1 MNNDDD
7 DDGDDVKI
15 KAPEIM
21 RKSCVKVKTL
31 REEMEKNRRK
41 QIPKVGY
48 IDTKFFFFF
57 VLLFAVDAGFF
68 FPIFFD

>member
-1 MNNDDD
+1 M
-7 DDGDDVKI
+7 KI

-21 RKSCVKVKTL
+21 RKSCAKVDTP
-31 REEMEKNRRK
+31 RRDGKNRRK

-57 VLLFAVDAGFF
+57 FFVLLFGVDAGFF
-68 FPIFFD
+68 VSIFF

>member
-1 MNNDDD
+1 MNNEDDD
-7 DDGDDVKI
+7 DDGDDEKI

-21 RKSCVKVKTL
+21 RKSCAKVDTSRRDRKY
-31 REEMEKNRRK
+31 RRK

-57 VLLFAVDAGFF
+57 FVLLFAVDAGFF
-68 FPIFFD
+68 VSIFF

>member
-1 MNNDDD
+1 MNNDN

-21 RKSCVKVKTL
+21 RKSCAKVDTPRRDGK
-31 REEMEKNRRK
+31 KNRRK

-57 VLLFAVDAGFF
+57 FVLLFGVDAGFF
-68 FPIFFD
+68 VSIFF